1 MNFDDILNKIGLR
14 RNTPAGLTLNQQA
27 QLAEARRTIRKA
39 GIQSLI
45 SGTKTDRYRETE
57 TAQGYQ
63 KEKVRSDEAAIKA
76 VHSVNSQWGIMGI
89 PREFFSKYDNDRLA
103 QNAAYALCEKATLDY
118 FGPAEWGV
126 TDGEGDEAGLAVDFL
141 MEPNPQQTLNDLIL
155 EAVPDTL
162 RYDQAIWVKALTPM
176 DRVAEM
182 KCYHGPEF
190 WIEIDREWRAIEGD
204 YGASYVGPWS
214 KGYVRQFWQHSRPG
228 IYIPFAPKEICH
240 FKLYP
245 RSDSLYGT
253 DFLSRLKWQI
263 EYMIDSTRAAGMT
276 FANGISPGAVM
287 THPQYSTLE
296 QLEERDGELE
306 FENVGPENFGAI
318 LHLIG
323 EETIS
328 SFTPTM
334 VDMEWLKGQKFVS
347 ELIWSMFGF
356 SASEFSSGDTNRA
369 TAYINRNITK
379 TRMLYR
385 LQKSFELMIN
395 RQVLPFIEGYK
406 KDWKFKFVETVELD
420 DELKQ
425 AQVTSSKLGNA
436 MMAQQMG
443 IPLKEALEIADVD
456 EDMIENIVAKIEEQ
470 GGAEG
475 DWYDGMGY
483 EDEGL
488 SPEESE
494 QYYGEADE
502 GGDAHVE
509 DYSGTADEETYSG
522 EDDEEDPVQKSCTIT
537 MHNGEL
543 RIIEHDTIQKA
554 QEELDSLD
562 WLAGAY
568 NLPGR
573 LVMIQGPG
581 IRKARVYL
589 KEGEYA
595 PEDKVQHDGPRGG
608 RYYETSGN
616 AAVKEAQRYQP
627 AGDEATT
634 GRKQAIQ
641 EPVSGGHTLPGIPAG
656 VTKRGKWVGDVA
668 RASDRKPADGDK
680 NGWGATDYMDRDDL
694 SDKEKSDLKL
704 YQQIAG
710 YRLINLAART
720 GRRDAAELRKDVI
733 ATIRSRGDTFHT
745 ASRGPYGYN
754 PLPDVMQVTDDELKE
769 IIQNLD
775 NSIKKSELPGDWT
788 MYRGISPSLLKDI
801 GSKLKVG
808 DTFTE
813 GGYGSWTLSP
823 GRCLFH
829 SRPVTEDDIG
839 EPGISLELMLG
850 DNTSGGG
857 PRVVFKTRAH
867 KGDKALYMDGA
878 PWSSYICGEAHD
890 RDSEGK
896 GMIARD
902 LYDDDDEE
910 GWLEEVAQYYDDTDN
925 SEILYARST
934 AWRVISI
941 EATTG
946 DELVENLRDS
956 TNNDRYVSGEYTE
969 SPVLVIEV
977 EQIGEIAQ

>member
-634 GRKQAIQ
+634 GRKRGIQ
-641 EPVSGGHTLPGIPAG
+641 EPVTGGHTLPGIPAG
-656 VTKRGKWVGDVA
+656 VTKRGKWIGEPKRDPN
-668 RASDRKPADGDK
+668 RDESYSELPEGNTD
-680 NGWGATDYMDRDDL
+680 DYMDREDL
-694 SDKEKSDLKL
+694 EPEEVEAILE
-704 YQQIAG
+704 YQRVTG
-710 YRLINLAART
+710 YRLINTAART
-720 GRRDAAELRKDVI
+720 GRRDAQG
-733 ATIRSRGDTFHT
+733 IRADLKERIKSKGDTFHQ
-745 ASRGPYGYN
+745 RGGPE
-754 PLPDVMQVTDDELKE
+754 PPILSITSEQLQD
-769 IIQNLD
+769 IID
-775 NSIKKSELPGDWT
+775 NIDRAIEKSELPGDWT

-801 GSKLKVG
+801 GTKLKVG

-813 GGYGSWTLSP
+813 GGYGSWTMNP

-829 SRPVTEDDIG
+829 ATPVDIDEVH
-839 EPGISLELMLG
+839 EPGISEDHWVG
-850 DNTSGGG
+850 SNDAGEGH
-857 PRVVFKTRAH
+857 RIIFKTKGKR
-867 KGDKALYMDGA
+867 GDKAMYLDGA
-878 PWSSYICGEAHD
+878 PWSDHIAGGEFNRNAD
-890 RDSEGK
+890 AEYAVKRDDYETY
-896 GMIARD
+896 RD
-902 LYDDDDEE
+902 YNDAM
-910 GWLEEVAQYYDDTDN
+910 LEYRDPTDQ
-925 SEILYARST
+925 SEILYARDT
-934 AWRVISI
+934 AWRVVSI
-941 EATTG
+941 E
-946 DELVENLRDS
+946 
-956 TNNDRYVSGEYTE
+956 GEDYLE
-969 SPVLVIEV
+969 DLYDLDNKDNYKNGAYLANKVLVITV
-977 EQIGEIAQ
+977 EYVGEAPK